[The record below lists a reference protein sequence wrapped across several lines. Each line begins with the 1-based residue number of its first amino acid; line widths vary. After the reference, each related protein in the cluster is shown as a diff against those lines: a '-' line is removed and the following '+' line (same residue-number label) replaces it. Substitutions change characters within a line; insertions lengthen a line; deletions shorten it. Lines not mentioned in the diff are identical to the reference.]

1 MLRAYHATFRAT
13 RCGPCNWLTASEGI
27 TSGAR
32 VSSSTGSGV
41 NTHRAWAQ
49 GLKLRLGLEG
59 TRTPVEALDLASFR
73 RAVVVVAHT
82 DDEINTVGLLS
93 RLRAAGVVVDLLVL
107 TDGAANPWTDEKVVG
122 TRSHFECRRDELRA
136 AMKELSLGDAV
147 LPALPDGK
155 LGAHLDEATAIV
167 SAEVERR
174 SPGLVITFDPRG
186 INGHPDHVAANVAT
200 RRALAAASKTPAL
213 AMISPPPPFSWAL
226 GAGFRSPT
234 PPTIATLTLTAEER
248 ERKARVFDG
257 YHSQRKTL
265 RLLTGG
271 LPPRVFFKLFPSEW
285 YVWLRADAARE
296 WVRA

>member
-1 MLRAYHATFRAT
+1 MSVSP
-13 RCGPCNWLTASEGI
+13 GP
-27 TSGAR
+27 
-32 VSSSTGSGV
+32 GV
-41 NTHRAWAQ
+41 NAHRAWAQ
-49 GLKLRLGLEG
+49 GLRLRLGLEG
-59 TRTPVEALDLASFR
+59 TRTPVESLDLASLR
-73 RAVVVVAHT
+73 RALVVLAHT

-122 TRSHFECRRDELRA
+122 ARSHFECRRDELHA
-136 AMKELSLGDAV
+136 AMKELSIADAV

-167 SAEVERR
+167 RAELERR

-186 INGHPDHVAANVAT
+186 INGHADHIAANVAV
-200 RRALAAASKTPAL
+200 RRALATMVVSPGVRHPDASSPNTPAL
-213 AMISPPPPFSWAL
+213 AMITPPPPFSWAL
-226 GAGFRSPT
+226 GTGFRSGT

-257 YHSQRKTL
+257 YRSQWKTL

-271 LPPRVFFKLFPSEW
+271 LPPRVFFTLFPAEW
-285 YVWLRADAARE
+285 FVWLSAEAARD